1 MSLQSGMSA
10 QLSEARGGDPLGAVS
25 LVDPLS
31 RPRVRTDKALRYELN
46 VVAVDAAAMVS
57 GIGGW
62 LFDRAMAGWR
72 VSVTADV
79 HTDER
84 ALQILGLR
92 AVELSGAQPS
102 GGEEAVVLTAVAADR
117 LESTEDRFTLHRPGG
132 DVVLFGAHGRDRLG
146 DTVQPVQYRPSA
158 AALAFKAY
166 ALGVA
171 GVEREPVARVE
182 TLFRCGRTAGLFD
195 ADLVPVC

>member
-10 QLSEARGGDPLGAVS
+10 QLSEARGGNPLGA
-25 LVDPLS
+25 DPSS

-79 HTDER
+79 YTDER

-92 AVELSGAQPS
+92 AVDLSGARPS
-102 GGEEAVVLTAVAADR
+102 GGEGAVAMTAIAADR
-117 LESTEDRFTLHRPGG
+117 LESTEDRFILHRPGG
-132 DVVLFGAHGRDRLG
+132 GVVFFGAHGRDRLG
-146 DTVQPVQYRPSA
+146 NAVQRVQYRPSA
-158 AALAFKAY
+158 AALAFKAH
-166 ALGVA
+166 ALGVT
-171 GVEREPVARVE
+171 GVEWEPVARVE